1 MSLLRNGFSRIL
13 KLKNNLGINNYNIP
27 KYASYNIEI
36 IHSNNIE
43 IIHSNNIEI
52 IHSNNIDA
60 FLFPSYLP
68 NTYKMILNKKNI
80 TNDEDIIY
88 IKYILDKKN

>member
-27 KYASYNIEI
+27 KYASY
-36 IHSNNIE
+36 
-43 IIHSNNIEI
+43 NIEI